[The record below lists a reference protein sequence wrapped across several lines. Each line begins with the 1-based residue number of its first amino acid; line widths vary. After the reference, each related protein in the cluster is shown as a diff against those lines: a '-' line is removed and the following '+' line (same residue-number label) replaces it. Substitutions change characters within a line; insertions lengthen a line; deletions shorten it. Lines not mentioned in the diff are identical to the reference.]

1 MKLIMMCGQGSS
13 GKSYFASQLK
23 SKLKGNIC
31 LVKMDDVVIETGE
44 YNLIEYVNRIQNG
57 LDGNFDYVIMDL
69 AHDSVLVRTGILDM
83 LNFED
88 KEIMLPSEVT
98 KMSIRRVVNIPDNL
112 MEWLSPWKNF
122 AGSNSLVLKNG
133 PSTQWCFLRRVRLT
147 GIQPIHDG
155 LRHSCAS
162 YLLVQSNDAD
172 YTAEQLGHCVPVLN
186 KNYKGL
192 VRKVAS
198 DKFYNIRP
206 DANEQPEIRFK
217 EI

>member
-1 MKLIMMCGQGSS
+1 MKLIMLCGQGSS

-88 KEIMLPSEVT
+88 KEIDFITFSFRPDIDVIIERQRKRQHPHKLLPEVEE
-98 KMSIRRVVNIPDNL
+98 K
-112 MEWLSPWKNF
+112 
-122 AGSNSLVLKNG
+122 
-133 PSTQWCFLRRVRLT
+133 LRRIYTFFEYPTDKEFEKYNFNSISHFVR
-147 GIQPIHDG
+147 
-155 LRHSCAS
+155 S
-162 YLLVQSNDAD
+162 
-172 YTAEQLGHCVPVLN
+172 E
-186 KNYKGL
+186 
-192 VRKVAS
+192 
-198 DKFYNIRP
+198 
-206 DANEQPEIRFK
+206 
-217 EI
+217 